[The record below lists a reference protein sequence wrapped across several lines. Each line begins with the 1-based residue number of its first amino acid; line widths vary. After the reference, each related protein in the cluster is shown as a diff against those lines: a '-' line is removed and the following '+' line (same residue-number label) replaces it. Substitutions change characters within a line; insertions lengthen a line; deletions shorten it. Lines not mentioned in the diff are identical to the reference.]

1 MMLTNRNV
9 QESAAYL
16 RAMLPAQP
24 EIGLVLGSGLG
35 PLAGEIEGAA
45 HIPYADIPHFRTS
58 TAPDHA
64 GRLVCGTLA
73 GRQVLC
79 MQGRLHGYE
88 GWTPDEVAYPVY
100 VMRALGVRALVLT
113 NASGGINTA
122 FQVGDFMLIEDHI
135 NMTGKSPL
143 TGPNDNALGTR
154 FPDMTF
160 AYAPALRDKADEAAK
175 DCGLTLRPDPAARR
189 LLRRERPAVRDPG
202 RDPHVPPAGRGRG
215 RHVDGQRGDRRRA
228 LRPAR
233 SGHRHDHQHGRGRA
247 HAAALG
253 GGGQRDRHAP
263 RGGFPPPGHGAGR
276 PAVTGAACKKTVKK
290 VLTSCSRCDII

>member
-35 PLAGEIEGAA
+35 PLAGEIEDAA

-143 TGPNDNALGTR
+143 TGPNDNGLGTR

-160 AYAPALRDKADEAAK
+160 AYEPGLRDQALAAAQ
-175 DCGLTLRPDPAARR
+175 DCGLI
-189 LLRRERPAVRDPG
+189 LRRGVYCGVNGPQFETPAEIRMFRAMGADAVGMSTVFEVIAAAHCGLP
-202 RDPHVPPAGRGRG
+202 VVAVAMITNMAAGVLMQPLSGEE
-215 RHVDGQRGDRRRA
+215 VNEIAAQRGAGFRRFITA
-228 LRPAR
+228 L
-233 SGHRHDHQHGRGRA
+233 
-247 HAAALG
+247 
-253 GGGQRDRHAP
+253 
-263 RGGFPPPGHGAGR
+263 
-276 PAVTGAACKKTVKK
+276 VEK
-290 VLTSCSRCDII
+290 I